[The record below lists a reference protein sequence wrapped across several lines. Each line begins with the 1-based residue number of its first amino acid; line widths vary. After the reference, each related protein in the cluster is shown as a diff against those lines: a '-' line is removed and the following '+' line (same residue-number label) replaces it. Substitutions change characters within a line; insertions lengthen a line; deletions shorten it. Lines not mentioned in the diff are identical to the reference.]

1 MTDSTPGA
9 AAELGATAAAAE
21 ALRSQVSG
29 LARDL
34 TAELAS
40 STRAIRDTD
49 REARSLGRTLSS
61 SLTRAFDKLVF
72 KGESLSSVLRDV
84 ALGLAKSTIS
94 AAMAPISSA
103 VSSGVGSLAGA
114 LFSGVF
120 ADGGAFSSGRVRA
133 FANGGVVNGP
143 TVFPMRSGVGL
154 MGEAGPEAIM
164 PLTRG
169 SDGRLGVAASGGASA
184 PSVTVNIAAK
194 DVESFRRSR
203 SQVAASVARAVAR
216 GNRRL

>member
-1 MTDSTPGA
+1 MTDSTIGA
-9 AAELGATAAAAE
+9 VASELGAASAATD
-21 ALRSQVSG
+21 ALRTQVSG

-34 TAELAS
+34 TAELAAS
-40 STRAIRDTD
+40 NRAIRDTD

-61 SLTRAFDKLVF
+61 SLTSAFDKLVF
-72 KGESLSSVLRDV
+72 RGESFSSVLKDV
-84 ALGLAKSTIS
+84 ALGMARSTLSS
-94 AAMAPISSA
+94 ALSPINSAISSGA
-103 VSSGVGSLAGA
+103 SSILSGA
-114 LFSGVF
+114 LGF

-133 FANGGVVNGP
+133 FAKGGVVNGP

-164 PLTRG
+164 PLARG
-169 SDGRLGVAASGGASA
+169 ADGRLGVAASGGASS
-184 PSVTVNIAAK
+184 PNVIVNIAAQ